1 MWMMLVKCRWM
12 MRVVLADKD
21 HAAEV
26 MVVAVRA
33 ACVGREAGAKVA

>member
-1 MWMMLVKCRWM
+1 M
-12 MRVVLADKD
+12 VLADKD